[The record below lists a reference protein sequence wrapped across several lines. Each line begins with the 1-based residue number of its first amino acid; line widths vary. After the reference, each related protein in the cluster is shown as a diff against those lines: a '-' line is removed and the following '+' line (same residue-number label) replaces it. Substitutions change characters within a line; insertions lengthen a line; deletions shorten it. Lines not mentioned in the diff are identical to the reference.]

1 MHQKDI
7 LVIRIGVAVAPV
19 AQKHHLTAGE
29 LLKYLTQLFPA
40 IESRLLERAA
50 SIGTAPKAA

>member
-7 LVIRIGVAVAPV
+7 LVIRLGVAVAPI

-29 LLKYLTQLFPA
+29 LLKYLTRLFPA
-40 IESRLLERAA
+40 IESRLLVRAA
-50 SIGTAPKAA
+50 AIGAAPAAA

>member
-7 LVIRIGVAVAPV
+7 LDIRIGVAVAAA

-29 LLKYLTQLFPA
+29 LLKYLTQLFPG
-40 IESRLLERAA
+40 IESRLLVRAA
-50 SIGTAPKAA
+50 SIGAAPAAA

>member
-7 LVIRIGVAVAPV
+7 LVVRIGVAVAPV

-29 LLKYLTQLFPA
+29 LLKYLTRLFPA
-40 IESRLLERAA
+40 IESRLLKRAA
-50 SIGTAPKAA
+50 SIGAAQVAA

>member
-7 LVIRIGVAVAPV
+7 LVIRIGAAVAPI
-19 AQKHHLTAGE
+19 AQKYHLTAGE
-29 LLKYLTQLFPA
+29 LLKYLSQLFPA

-50 SIGTAPKAA
+50 SIGATPAVA